1 MATDYKTIRGYWWLG
16 GIPMAILSLIRLFT
30 SSPYGITPDD
40 FARRYA
46 AKQPLPLFTMHNPKF
61 SINDAYHFQD
71 IAVAA
76 LKNDFGRTAGYKSGF
91 TGAQRPFGATE
102 SVVGELLDSM
112 LIHTTG
118 NSAEIIRNDY
128 ISPLLECEICYHFGK
143 DLPAN
148 ATSDDIRRAI
158 DSIAP
163 AIEIPDMLF
172 NDMKHLTWLDI
183 TACNVGARTV
193 IVGKMQ
199 PFPTWDVNGVQVM
212 LSRADTLI
220 ASGKATEVM
229 GDQWKS
235 LAFVVKNLE
244 NRGKRIHKGNIIISG
259 TMTPILPGRE
269 GRYSA
274 DFGALGRIAFA
285 VK

>member
-1 MATDYKTIRGYWWLG
+1 MATARNTLRTHWWLG
-16 GIPMAILSLIRLFT
+16 GIPWAILSFMRLLA

-40 FARRYA
+40 FARLYA
-46 AKQPLPLFTMHNPKF
+46 TRQPLPLFTMDNPKF

-76 LKNDFGRTAGYKSGF
+76 LENDFGRTAGYKSGF
-91 TGAQRPFGATE
+91 TGVQRPFGATE
-102 SVVGELLDSM
+102 PVVGELLDSM
-112 LIHTTG
+112 LIHTTD
-118 NSAEIIRNDY
+118 SPSEIIRNDY

-148 ATSDDIRRAI
+148 ATSDDIRRAV

-199 PFPTWDVNGVQVM
+199 PFPTWDVNEVQVK
-212 LSRADTLI
+212 LSQSDTLI

-235 LAFVVKNLE
+235 LLFVAKNLE
-244 NRGKRIHKGNIIISG
+244 SRGKRIHKGNIIISG
-259 TMTPILPGRE
+259 TMTPILPGRK
-269 GRYSA
+269 GRYLA
-274 DFGALGRIAFA
+274 DFGTLGRIIFSIQ
-285 VK
+285 